1 MHKELVGRRHDIVA
15 CLEDDVALRE
25 FEWRILLLVQ
35 TVCYL
40 CAIIMVLRLGTIS
53 VVTLPEEV
61 FIEIGC
67 GTSADTEALVVDEV
81 V

>member
-1 MHKELVGRRHDIVA
+1 
-15 CLEDDVALRE
+15 
-25 FEWRILLLVQ
+25 
-35 TVCYL
+35 
-40 CAIIMVLRLGTIS
+40 MVLRLGTIS

-67 GTSADTEALVVDEV
+67 GTSADTEAVVVDEV